1 MKMKYIFLSTI
12 TAMLLVSSC
21 GKDFL
26 ETRSTSTVDQQQ
38 MFETTEA
45 AMSAI
50 NGVHR
55 LMYKPGS
62 SAAQCGYGTYMLW
75 MDMLGEDL
83 VYTKGNAQWQSQA
96 KWTLHRNTS
105 SSHIKFMYSM
115 FYEIISNVN
124 MIIQNVDQAKGIQM
138 ERDYIKGQALAYRAF
153 SHFCVVQLWGERYYP
168 GQENKQ
174 EGIILKTD
182 NSIQP
187 QARATVE
194 QVYKQIND
202 DLDDAIALL
211 EKVSTART
219 TKLHID
225 VHVARGMKA
234 RVLLTQSRWGEAAQ
248 MARLVIDKSG
258 TKLQDNTYDFKQGR
272 MCDASNT
279 EWIWAKIAQPTLET
293 GALTNFYSFISN
305 TSASY
310 NKNTP
315 RAIYNLL
322 YDKISTSDVRK
333 KIWLP
338 TATSMAKKG
347 IACPVAGNIFNWM
360 SQKFIV
366 DYPDNTSS
374 SYAGNLY
381 TADLAFI
388 RLPEMMLIEAE
399 ALARDKKDGEAAQAL
414 YPLAKSRDKN
424 YVLSSSTGSALIEE
438 IMIQRRVEL
447 WGEGFRFTDLKRLNM
462 DLDRGPAPRA
472 GYNQGGAVNGWKN
485 GITPKDLD
493 PLASNYNMYDDQGLG
508 EENRYRSAKSLEW
521 QFVFPKSELDYNP
534 LCTQNP
540 I

>member
-1 MKMKYIFLSTI
+1 MKNIFLSI
-12 TAMLLVSSC
+12 TAIMFLVCSC
-21 GKDFL
+21 GRDFL

-38 MFETTEA
+38 MFETTQEA
-45 AMSAI
+45 LSAV

-75 MDMLGEDL
+75 VDMLGEDL

-96 KWTLHRNTS
+96 KWTLHRNTG
-105 SSHIKFMYSM
+105 SSHLKFMYSM

-124 MIIQNVDQAKGIQM
+124 MIIQNIDGAVGTQM

-153 SHFCVVQLWGERYYP
+153 SHFCLVQLWGERYYP

-174 EGIILKTD
+174 EGIILKIN
-182 NSIQP
+182 NSIEP
-187 QARATVE
+187 QARASVE
-194 QVYKQIND
+194 QVYEQINN
-202 DLDDAIALL
+202 DLDNAIALL
-211 EKVSTART
+211 DNVTTART
-219 TKLHID
+219 TKLHIN
-225 VHVARGMKA
+225 VHVARGIKA
-234 RVLLTQSRWGEAAQ
+234 RVLLTQGRWNEAAQ
-248 MARLVIDKSG
+248 MSRLVIDKSG
-258 TKLQDNTYDFKQGR
+258 SKLQDNTYDFKQGR

-279 EWIWAKIAQPTLET
+279 EWIWAKIGQPTLET
-293 GALTNFYSFISN
+293 GTLTNFYSYISN
-305 TSASY
+305 TNVSY

-333 KIWLP
+333 TLWLP
-338 TATSMAKKG
+338 TATSMSKKN
-347 IACPVAGNIFNWM
+347 IAYPPSGNIFNWM

-374 SYAGNLY
+374 SYAANVY

-399 ALARDKKDGEAAQAL
+399 ALARNKQYDIAAQAL
-414 YPLAKSRDKN
+414 YSLVKNRDKS
-424 YVLSSSTGSALIEE
+424 YTLSSRTSDALIDE
-438 IMIQRRVEL
+438 IMIQRRIEL
-447 WGEGFRFTDLKRLNM
+447 WGEGFRFTDLKRLDM

-485 GITPKDLD
+485 GITPKNID

-508 EENRYRSAKSLEW
+508 EENRFRSSRSLEW

>member
-1 MKMKYIFLSTI
+1 MKRNIFLPGI
-12 TAMLLVSSC
+12 ILMFFVSAC

-26 ETRSTSTVDQQQ
+26 ETKSTSTVDQQQ
-38 MFETTEA
+38 MFETTKA

-75 MDMLGEDL
+75 MEMMGEDL

-96 KWTLHRNTS
+96 KWALHRNTG
-105 SSHIKFMYSM
+105 SSHLKFMYSM
-115 FYEIISNVN
+115 FYTIISNVN
-124 MIIQNVDQAKGIQM
+124 MIIQNIDGARGTQM
-138 ERDYIKGQALAYRAF
+138 ERDYIKGQALAYRGF
-153 SHFCVVQLWGERYYP
+153 SHFCLVQLWGERYYP
-168 GQENKQ
+168 GKENTQ
-174 EGIILKTD
+174 EGIVLRTD
-182 NSIQP
+182 NSLEP
-187 QARATVE
+187 KARTSVE
-194 QVYKQIND
+194 GVYEQINK

-211 EKVSTART
+211 EKVTVART
-219 TKLHID
+219 TKLHIN

-234 RVLLTQSRWGEAAQ
+234 RVLLTQGKWKEAAG
-248 MARLVIDKSG
+248 MARLVIEKSG
-258 TKLQDNTYDFKQGR
+258 ARLQDNTYEFKQGR
-272 MCDASNT
+272 MCDAANT
-279 EWIWAKIAQPTLET
+279 EWIWAKIGQPTLET
-293 GALTNFYSFISN
+293 GTLTNFFSYISN
-305 TSASY
+305 TNVSY

-322 YDKISTSDVRK
+322 YDKIRDSDVRK
-333 KIWLP
+333 TLWLP
-338 TATSMAKKG
+338 AATSMNRKN
-347 IACPVAGNIFNWM
+347 IAYPPSGNIFNWM

-366 DYPDNTSS
+366 DFPDNTNSA
-374 SYAGNLY
+374 YAANLY

-399 ALARDKKDGEAAQAL
+399 ALARDKQESEAALAL
-414 YPLAKSRDKN
+414 YPLAKNRDKN
-424 YVLSSSTGSALIEE
+424 YILSTQTGEALLEE
-438 IMIQRRVEL
+438 IMVQRRIEL

-462 DLDRGPAPRA
+462 ALNRGPAPRA
-472 GYNQGGAVNGWKN
+472 GYNQGGSVNGWKN
-485 GITPKDLD
+485 GTTPKNLD

-508 EENRYRSAKSLEW
+508 EENRYRNASSLEW